1 MMNDNENSKAT
12 SEKTEAERIEVIMNF
27 DELDDGSDPNAD
39 LDLLLDTMQTIKM
52 KSESVLQCNMETAEN
67 PEQPI
72 ATDDEP
78 LSSFSWI
85 RESLREEA
93 MAVSSQHLDILSA
106 FERDQPK
113 LWSAT
118 LHLIHDLI
126 LEELGIHATQHS
138 EFEKQF
144 KGCLVKL
151 ELEINCNLLPTI
163 YYFEEK
169 TSTPYAWALMDLN
182 FVDQKK
188 IEDYVFF
195 KHLLEDESSASQ
207 QFSEIG
213 DDLLDA
219 KFQEN
224 LVKSF
229 QRVSENPDDPLVQSI
244 VSNFR
249 EKQKKL
255 ENLSEIKEFYEFM
268 GFDKDE
274 KDLEESDISFMEIA
288 VMLSQKV
295 LFNLYRLALKLFS

>member
-1 MMNDNENSKAT
+1 MINDNENLKAT

-39 LDLLLDTMQTIKM
+39 FDLLIDAMQTIKI
-52 KSESVLQCNMETAEN
+52 KSESMLQSNTETTEN
-67 PEQPI
+67 PEQSI
-72 ATDDEP
+72 TTDDGS

-113 LWSAT
+113 LWLAT

-126 LEELGIHATQHS
+126 LEDLGLNATQHP

-144 KGCLVKL
+144 RDCLVKL
-151 ELEINCNLLPTI
+151 ELEINCNLLPSI

-169 TSTPYAWALMDLN
+169 TSTPFAWALMDLN

-188 IEDYVFF
+188 IGDYVFF
-195 KHLLEDESSASQ
+195 KHLLEDESLASQ
-207 QFSEIG
+207 QFSGMEEEI
-213 DDLLDA
+213 LDS

-229 QRVSENPDDPLVQSI
+229 QRINENQDDPLVQSA
-244 VSNFR
+244 VSDFR

-255 ENLSEIKEFYEFM
+255 ESLSESKEFCEFM

-274 KDLEESDISFMEIA
+274 KNLEESDILFMEIA

-295 LFNLYRLALKLFS
+295 LLNLHRLALKLFS